1 MNTTQ
6 KRKEKALG
14 RVTLLFFSIC
24 VGIPNES
31 QPFDEHK
38 QTRRRG
44 KESSIKKQERKSN
57 VIQVPNL
64 IDTTLSRDMTK
75 LHTSLLLFDLKIQR
89 VHCYLHVSM
98 SLSGGFFSFFI
109 SESII
114 WMFAY

>member
-14 RVTLLFFSIC
+14 RVTLLFFRFC

-57 VIQVPNL
+57 VIQAPNL
-64 IDTTLSRDMTK
+64 IDTK

-89 VHCYLHVSM
+89 MHCYLHVCM